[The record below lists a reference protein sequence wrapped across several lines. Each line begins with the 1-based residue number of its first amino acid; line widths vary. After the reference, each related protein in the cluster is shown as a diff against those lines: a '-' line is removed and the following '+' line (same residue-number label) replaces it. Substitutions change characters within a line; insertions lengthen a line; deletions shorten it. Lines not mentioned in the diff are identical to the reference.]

1 MGLQLYKHLILS
13 MIGCVDPRIHYYQL
27 LREVTENQAWEPWIL
42 YMLEAVESTATFTRE
57 IILAIRNLMDEAM
70 EKTKKTCLRFTQRN

>member
-1 MGLQLYKHLILS
+1 

-27 LREVTENQAWEPWIL
+27 LREETENQAWEPWIL